1 MNYYK
6 YKLIAPSGEVFTGS
20 VKLPYQDLMSA
31 IYHLERDGSTALYVK
46 KLGMLRSFVANLAD
60 FRLLRRLSGTVQAE
74 FLSNISLMLRS
85 GVTLTAA
92 LKEASESLDRVELS
106 GDIDNMIISIQGG
119 AAFSDTAEKYRH
131 IFPRAVIHLI
141 RIGEETGRL
150 DAMLKNGADHLKKVQ
165 AIISDTKQAL
175 IYPALVLTTMAAGF
189 IFWVYYV
196 APKILALFEDKDITL
211 PTLTI
216 IVMNVSYFCRDYILY
231 ILMGLALVIFTLLT
245 AYKTNQ
251 RLRKIFDAVLL
262 KLPVV
267 GKIVSASTLA
277 FITEYFSL
285 LLNAGVDLLQAMT
298 ILKNSIKN
306 EVYQDKLAEISE
318 DLKKGESISTAF
330 EGGKIFPTYVTRM
343 ISVGE
348 MSGTLT
354 EQLNYVADEYRT
366 RLSTLVATIGKM
378 IEPVILIIA
387 GVLFAIIFGG
397 LLLPIYDL
405 ASHISQ

>member
-1 MNYYK
+1 
-6 YKLIAPSGEVFTGS
+6 
-20 VKLPYQDLMSA
+20 MSA
-31 IYHLERDGSTALYVK
+31 VYHLERDGSTALYVK
-46 KLGMLRSFVANLAD
+46 KMGLVRSFVAQLAD
-60 FRLLRRLSGTVQAE
+60 FRLLRRLSGSAQAE

-92 LKEASESLDRVELS
+92 LKEASESLDKVEIS
-106 GDIDNMIISIQGG
+106 SDIENIIISIQGG
-119 AAFSDTAEKYRH
+119 AAFSDTAEKYGH

-165 AIISDTKQAL
+165 TIINDTKQAL

-196 APKILALFEDKDITL
+196 APKILALFKDMDITL

-216 IVMNVSYFCRDYILY
+216 IVMKVSYFCRDYILV

-245 AYKTNQ
+245 AYKINQ

-277 FITEYFSL
+277 FLTEYFSL
-285 LLNAGVDLLQAMT
+285 LLNAGVDLLQAMK
-298 ILKNSIKN
+298 ILKSSIQN
-306 EVYQDKLAEISE
+306 EIYQEKLAEISE
-318 DLKKGESISTAF
+318 DLKKGENISTAF

-354 EQLNYVADEYRT
+354 EQLNCVADEYRN

>member
-6 YKLIAPSGEVFTGS
+6 YKLIAPSGEVCTGS

-31 IYHLERDGSTALYVK
+31 VYHLERDGSMALYVK
-46 KLGMLRSFVANLAD
+46 KLGIIRSFAANIAN
-60 FRLLRRLSGTVQAE
+60 FRLLRRLSGLDQAE
-74 FLSNISLMLRS
+74 LLSNISLMLRS

-92 LKEASESLDRVELS
+92 LKEASQSLDKSEIS
-106 GDIDNMIISIQGG
+106 SDIENIIISVQGG
-119 AAFSDTAEKYRH
+119 AAFSETAEKYGH
-131 IFPRAVIHLI
+131 IFPRAVTHLI

-165 AIISDTKQAL
+165 AIVSDTKQAL

-196 APKILALFEDKDITL
+196 APKILALFKDMDITL

-231 ILMGLALVIFTLLT
+231 ILTGLILIIFVILA
-245 AYKTNQ
+245 AYKYNQ
-251 RLRKIFDAVLL
+251 RLRKIFDAVVLNI
-262 KLPVV
+262 PVV

-277 FITEYFSL
+277 FITEYFAL

-298 ILKNSIKN
+298 ILKTSINN
-306 EVYQDKLAEISE
+306 EIYQDKLAEISV
-318 DLKKGESISTAF
+318 DLTKGESISAAF
-330 EGGKIFPTYVTRM
+330 EGGGIFPSYVTRM
-343 ISVGE
+343 INVGE

-354 EQLNYVADEYRT
+354 EQLNYVADEYRN

-378 IEPVILIIA
+378 IEPVILIVA
-387 GVLFAIIFGG
+387 GVLFAVIFGG

>member
-6 YKLIAPSGEVFTGS
+6 YKLIAPSGEVCSGNA
-20 VKLPYQDLMSA
+20 KLPYQDLMSA

-46 KLGMLRSFVANLAD
+46 KLGILRSFVAGLAD
-60 FRLLRRLSGTVQAE
+60 FRLLRRLSGSVQAE

-150 DAMLKNGADHLKKVQ
+150 DAMLKNGSDHLKKVQ

-196 APKILALFEDKDITL
+196 APKILALFKDMDITL

-216 IVMNVSYFCRDYILY
+216 IVMKVSYFCRDYILY
-231 ILMGLALVIFTLLT
+231 ILMGLALVIFSLLS
-245 AYKTNQ
+245 AYKINQ
-251 RLRKIFDAVLL
+251 RLRKVFDAVLL

-277 FITEYFSL
+277 FITEYFAL

-298 ILKNSIKN
+298 ILKTSIKN
-306 EVYQDKLAEISE
+306 EIYQDKLAEISE

-354 EQLNYVADEYRT
+354 EQLNYVADEYRN

-387 GVLFAIIFGG
+387 GVLFAVIFGG